1 MCGILDAEKGKK
13 KLVMKALRTAWPAVL
28 ESFFVALVG
37 MVDSFM
43 VSGLGSY
50 AVAAVSL
57 TTQPKFICLALFL
70 AINIAVSALVA
81 RRKGQED
88 RDSANRILLT
98 AVLCCVAGILF
109 ISSVAVAFAD
119 PIMHLAGSEPETH
132 GSAVVYFRII
142 VGFIVFHVISL
153 VINAAQRGSGNTKI
167 AMRSNIT
174 SNLVNVI
181 FNYLLIQGNFG
192 FPALGIVGAAI
203 ATVLGTI
210 VACGMSIASLFREDS
225 FVSVPYMIQKKLLP
239 TVRVLKD
246 IFSFASTV
254 FAEQLMMRFGFF
266 MSALLTA
273 KLGTEVLAA
282 HQVGMNAM
290 SLSFSFGDGLQVA
303 AVTLIGQSLGQ
314 GNQTLAK
321 KYGNIC
327 QMIGLTISAILAV
340 LFLVFG
346 RWLFYIFFPNDP
358 QIVELGV
365 VIIKFMILI
374 VLVQISQVV
383 FSGSLRGAGDVRFT
397 TVTSIISVVI
407 IRPSVSYLAAYALG
421 LGIIGIWIGILAD
434 QGVRLV
440 MNAFRFK
447 TGKWM
452 NKEI

>member
-1 MCGILDAEKGKK
+1 
-13 KLVMKALRTAWPAVL
+13 
-28 ESFFVALVG
+28 
-37 MVDSFM
+37 
-43 VSGLGSY
+43 
-50 AVAAVSL
+50 
-57 TTQPKFICLALFL
+57 
-70 AINIAVSALVA
+70 
-81 RRKGQED
+81 
-88 RDSANRILLT
+88 
-98 AVLCCVAGILF
+98 
-109 ISSVAVAFAD
+109 
-119 PIMHLAGSEPETH
+119 
-132 GSAVVYFRII
+132 
-142 VGFIVFHVISL
+142 
-153 VINAAQRGSGNTKI
+153 
-167 AMRSNIT
+167 MRSNIT

>member
-1 MCGILDAEKGKK
+1 MCGIIDAEKGKK
-13 KLVMKALRTAWPAVL
+13 KLVIKALRTAWPAVL

-70 AINIAVSALVA
+70 AINIAVSELVA

-98 AVLCCVAGILF
+98 AVLCCVAGILI

>member
-1 MCGILDAEKGKK
+1 M
-13 KLVMKALRTAWPAVL
+13 
-28 ESFFVALVG
+28 
-37 MVDSFM
+37 
-43 VSGLGSY
+43 
-50 AVAAVSL
+50 
-57 TTQPKFICLALFL
+57 
-70 AINIAVSALVA
+70 
-81 RRKGQED
+81 
-88 RDSANRILLT
+88 
-98 AVLCCVAGILF
+98 
-109 ISSVAVAFAD
+109 
-119 PIMHLAGSEPETH
+119 
-132 GSAVVYFRII
+132 
-142 VGFIVFHVISL
+142 
-153 VINAAQRGSGNTKI
+153 
-167 AMRSNIT
+167 
-174 SNLVNVI
+174 
-181 FNYLLIQGNFG
+181 
-192 FPALGIVGAAI
+192 
-203 ATVLGTI
+203 
-210 VACGMSIASLFREDS
+210 
-225 FVSVPYMIQKKLLP
+225 
-239 TVRVLKD
+239 
-246 IFSFASTV
+246 
-254 FAEQLMMRFGFF
+254 
-266 MSALLTA
+266 TA